1 MAAAVVDLYEVLGVA
16 RSATAAEMRHAY
28 RRLALAHHPDRA
40 GPASAPRFAAI
51 ADAYRV
57 LSDPLARATYDATL
71 ADQAAWRRRDAGPVH
86 SGGVAWNVSTNNWQA
101 SRPVHYPNL
110 LERLS
115 GRLTDLLATGA
126 VRQLADGVL
135 ELDLTPAEAHGG
147 GTAAIVMTVQVACA
161 TCGGIARPRGVWCR
175 TCEHAGTV
183 AEDVT
188 VPISVPRNAPQGG
201 RIDLKIPRAR
211 EPQLRVHLR
220 VG

>member
-1 MAAAVVDLYEVLGVA
+1 MTTAVVDLYEVLGVA

-40 GPASAPRFAAI
+40 GPASGPRFAAI

-57 LSDPLARATYDATL
+57 LSDPLARATYDASL
-71 ADQAAWRRRDAGPVH
+71 ADQSAWRRRDAGPVH
-86 SGGVAWNVSTNNWQA
+86 SGGVAWNVSTNNWRA
-101 SRPVHYPNL
+101 SRPVHYPDL

-126 VRQLADGVL
+126 VRQLEDGVL
-135 ELDLTPAEAHGG
+135 ELPLTPAEARGG

-175 TCEHAGTV
+175 TCDYAGSV
-183 AEDVT
+183 AEDIT
-188 VPISVPRNAPQGG
+188 VPISIPRNAPHGG

-211 EPQLRVHLR
+211 EPQLRIHLR